1 MLANKID
8 FPALNRL
15 ALQNLPAVFG
25 RFLPGGIT
33 RGHEYI
39 ARNPTR
45 TDRALGSFKVNLH
58 SGRWADF
65 ATGDGGGDII
75 SLVAY
80 VKNTGQLEAAIYLT
94 EQLGM
99 SGRVES

>member
-1 MLANKID
+1 MRTANLD
-8 FPALNRL
+8 FKALNRL
-15 ALQNLPAVFG
+15 ALQKLPAVLA

-33 RGHEYI
+33 RGPEYI

-45 TDRALGSFKVNLH
+45 ADRALGSFKVNLH
-58 SGRWADF
+58 TGRWADF

-80 VKNTGQLEAAIYLT
+80 VGNTGQLEAARLVQEMI
-94 EQLGM
+94 GG
-99 SGRVES
+99 SHAS

>member
-1 MLANKID
+1 MRSANLD
-8 FPALNRL
+8 FKALNRL
-15 ALQNLPAVFG
+15 ALQKMPAVLG

-33 RGHEYI
+33 RGQEYI

-45 TDRALGSFKVNLH
+45 ADRALGSFKVNIH
-58 SGRWADF
+58 TGRWADF

-80 VKNTGQLEAAIYLT
+80 VGNTGQMEAARLVQEMI
-94 EQLGM
+94 GGNHA
-99 SGRVES
+99 S

>member
-1 MLANKID
+1 MRTASLD
-8 FPALNRL
+8 FKLLNQL
-15 ALQNLPAVFG
+15 ALQKLPAVLA

-33 RGHEYI
+33 RGPEYI

-45 TDRALGSFKVNLH
+45 SDRALGSFKVNLH
-58 SGRWADF
+58 TGRWADF

-80 VKNTGQLEAAIYLT
+80 ISNTGQLEAAKLVQEMI
-94 EQLGM
+94 GG
-99 SGRVES
+99 SHAS